1 MGMSPIAQAAPR
13 VAVFDVNET
22 LSDLSGL
29 VPRLTEVGA
38 PPDLL
43 PAWVRRDPS
52 RRPRP
57 HRGGVP
63 CRFRGHRELHARL
76 DAERRRR
83 SSRDA

>member
-38 PPDLL
+38 PPAVL
-43 PAWVRRDPS
+43 PAWFVATLRDGLAL
-52 RRPRP
+52 
-57 HRGGVP
+57 HGGVP
-63 CRFRGHRELHARL
+63 CGFCGHRELHARL

-83 SSRDA
+83 SPRDA

>member
-43 PAWVRRDPS
+43 PAWFAATLRDGFA
-52 RRPRP
+52 RTAT
-57 HRGGVP
+57 
-63 CRFRGHRELHARL
+63 GH
-76 DAERRRR
+76 RRRR
-83 SSRDA
+83 TGRPAHWMARA